1 MRWPAQVLP
10 PHLTLLL
17 LPLLG
22 FSMCGSQQQ
31 HRSGK
36 FKLPAQHRSGMFK
49 LPAQHRSRQRPQ
61 QRKLQLPSQ
70 SPHLPQQHPQWLL
83 QLLLH
88 PQRRQRLGGRR
99 RRQWRRA

>member
-31 HRSGK
+31 HRSG
-36 FKLPAQHRSGMFK
+36 MFK
-49 LPAQHRSRQRPQ
+49 LPVQHRSRQRPQ

-83 QLLLH
+83 RLH
-88 PQRRQRLGGRR
+88 LHLQRRQRLGGRR
-99 RRQWRRA
+99 RQWRRA